1 MSAGKGSSP
10 RSCFSKTYRENF
22 DAIFKKAG
30 AVEIDPDADLTE
42 EIKRIIREEPADADR
57 HQKLMGLSF
66 SKAGRMLARQ
76 KGTRTVD
83 PHP

>member
-10 RSCFSKTYRENF
+10 RSCFSQAYRSNF
-22 DAIFKKAG
+22 DEIFGKAKE
-30 AVEIDPDADLTE
+30 ANPDADITE
-42 EIKRIIREEPADADR
+42 EIERILREEPADADR

-66 SKAGRMLARQ
+66 AKAGRMLARQ